1 MLMIVTSIVL
11 MMTMIIMIIMLVILM
26 MMSITLMLD
35 DYQMLPWL
43 LILTLNSSF
52 GATTKA
58 GYFFRSGSRTNLK
71 KGATIDSGKGNWLV
85 FHFLTSSSA
94 PSVANFLQ

>member
-1 MLMIVTSIVL
+1 
-11 MMTMIIMIIMLVILM
+11 MIIMLVIPM
-26 MMSITLMLD
+26 MMSIKLMLD

-43 LILTLNSSF
+43 LILTLKSSF
-52 GATTKA
+52 GATKA

-71 KGATIDSGKGNWLV
+71 KGATIDSGRGNWLV